1 LFSSVSL
8 SLAGWDWQPVM
19 PMNKAASSNKGSVA
33 VRMDF
38 LRDEQG
44 AMVAACV
51 DNGCCSF

>member
-1 LFSSVSL
+1 
-8 SLAGWDWQPVM
+8 M